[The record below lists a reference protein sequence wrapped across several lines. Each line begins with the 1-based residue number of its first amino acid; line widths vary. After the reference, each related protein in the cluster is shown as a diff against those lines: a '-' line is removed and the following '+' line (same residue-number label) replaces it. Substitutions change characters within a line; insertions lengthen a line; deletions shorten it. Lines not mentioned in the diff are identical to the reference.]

1 MAARAPSG
9 RASRASWRVAA
20 CRGGVRERAQRWRCS
35 WLYLQRA
42 CQAAEALLPPA
53 RQPEGAGAA
62 GRAGSCLGVLP
73 PNGPGLLGWLEADPA
88 HLNESAITGLLF
100 GWRCW

>member
-1 MAARAPSG
+1 M
-9 RASRASWRVAA
+9 
-20 CRGGVRERAQRWRCS
+20 QRWSCS

-53 RQPEGAGAA
+53 SLPEGAGAA

-88 HLNESAITGLLF
+88 QLNESAITGLLF

>member
-1 MAARAPSG
+1 MQLHS
-9 RASRASWRVAA
+9 
-20 CRGGVRERAQRWRCS
+20 VRKAEEARAQRWRCS

-53 RQPEGAGAA
+53 RRPEARRPGAA
-62 GRAGSCLGVLP
+62 AAAAVHGGGCLGVLP

-88 HLNESAITGLLF
+88 QLNESAITGLLF

>member
-1 MAARAPSG
+1 MQLHS
-9 RASRASWRVAA
+9 
-20 CRGGVRERAQRWRCS
+20 VRKAEEARAQRWRCS

-53 RQPEGAGAA
+53 RQPEASRPAGAA
-62 GRAGSCLGVLP
+62 AAAAVHGGGCLGVLP

-88 HLNESAITGLLF
+88 QLNESAITGLLF